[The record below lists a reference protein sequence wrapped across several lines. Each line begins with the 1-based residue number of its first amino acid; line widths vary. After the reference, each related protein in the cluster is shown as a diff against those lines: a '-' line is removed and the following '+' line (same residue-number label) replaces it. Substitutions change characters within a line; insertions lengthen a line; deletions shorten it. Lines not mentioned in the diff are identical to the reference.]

1 MWAETAYRLKANEAL
16 IGTQGVVLRVHRK
29 KPDPKAMPRHI
40 PRSNFGKSVIWSHVE
55 HVFAGQKS
63 QTSLFVQAAGI
74 AQTTMRI
81 GLANIRLQHA
91 PLSIPQESKLRSV
104 AGQSQCIP
112 LCNRR
117 SSKINFRN
125 QQSTR

>member
-16 IGTQGVVLRVHRK
+16 IGTQGVALRVHRK

-40 PRSNFGKSVIWSHVE
+40 PKSNFGKSVIWSHVK

-112 LCNRR
+112 RLNEKAR
-117 SSKINFRN
+117 
-125 QQSTR
+125 